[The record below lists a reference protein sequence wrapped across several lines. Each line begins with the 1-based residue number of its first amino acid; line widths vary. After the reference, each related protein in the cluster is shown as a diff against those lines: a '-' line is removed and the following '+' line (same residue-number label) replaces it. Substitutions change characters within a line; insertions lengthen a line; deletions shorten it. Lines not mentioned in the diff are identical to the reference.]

1 MPSPISMKSSVITL
15 KPEVEWLEEE
25 IVLSVERLIEVNA
38 KCRHL
43 KKSTCKITLRQVF
56 IKVYRMEIANFLRT
70 FIYVGIF
77 NPAV

>member
-43 KKSTCKITLRQVF
+43 NNPPVKLLCGRCLSEF
-56 IKVYRMEIANFLRT
+56 IEWR
-70 FIYVGIF
+70 
-77 NPAV
+77 